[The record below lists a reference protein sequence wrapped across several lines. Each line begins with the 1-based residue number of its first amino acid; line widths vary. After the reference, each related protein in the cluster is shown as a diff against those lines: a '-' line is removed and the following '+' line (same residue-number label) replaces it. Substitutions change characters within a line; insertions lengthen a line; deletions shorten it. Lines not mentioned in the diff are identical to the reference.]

1 MPRSSTATLTPG
13 GSRSGYVE
21 HGVILCAAGLLDGH
35 AVRGGW
41 ERCRDVEA
49 LPEIRV
55 AAAPSD
61 RPLDDRP
68 ASLRSELHRR
78 RGLEPDSAD
87 LDRAVVAVA
96 EEQLA
101 LPDMYTPRRIQ
112 ESQIGSGPIDLVTKR
127 ADLLGQALEDLRT
140 ITFDQDVDL
149 HLAQGSQ
156 PLQTPH
162 ASMRQTEQIDGTIKE
177 AASVPASGLRLS
189 STSSAPAQW
198 DVLPLKG
205 LRRATAMRMASVRQI
220 PAGCAIV
227 EADVTV
233 LDEFYRKERDAWLAR
248 EGFPLTYTPF
258 FLYSLAQSLRYWP
271 VVRQALRNGQR
282 ETRDGIHVGIAVA
295 LDDGLIVPVIRS
307 ADQLDLPGL
316 ISAQADLVVR
326 ARAHRLQ
333 PEDVTGGIA
342 TLTNVGSMG
351 GLLALPMLNENQAV
365 MLGVGAVTRRTVG
378 TSDGILYRSCAYLSL
393 TFDRRLLDDLQAER
407 FLLDIARRVTQ
418 ASWREEQA
426 EIRS

>member
-1 MPRSSTATLTPG
+1 MLTPG
-13 GSRSGYVE
+13 GSRSGHVE

-149 HLAQGSQ
+149 HLAQSVVLRGRD
-156 PLQTPH
+156 LVLH
-162 ASMRQTEQIDGTIKE
+162 DG
-177 AASVPASGLRLS
+177 AAQRLS
-189 STSSAPAQW
+189 E
-198 DVLPLKG
+198 LIRG
-205 LRRATAMRMASVRQI
+205 R
-220 PAGCAIV
+220 
-227 EADVTV
+227 
-233 LDEFYRKERDAWLAR
+233 
-248 EGFPLTYTPF
+248 
-258 FLYSLAQSLRYWP
+258 
-271 VVRQALRNGQR
+271 
-282 ETRDGIHVGIAVA
+282 
-295 LDDGLIVPVIRS
+295 GLIP
-307 ADQLDLPGL
+307 QE
-316 ISAQADLVVR
+316 VR
-326 ARAHRLQ
+326 DEVDEKRAHEVPLSYWK
-333 PEDVTGGIA
+333 PLSGNDDP
-342 TLTNVGSMG
+342 S
-351 GLLALPMLNENQAV
+351 PS
-365 MLGVGAVTRRTVG
+365 RR
-378 TSDGILYRSCAYLSL
+378 
-393 TFDRRLLDDLQAER
+393 RR
-407 FLLDIARRVTQ
+407 
-418 ASWREEQA
+418 
-426 EIRS
+426 